1 MADATSTFTVRGK
14 ADVDD
19 AVRGLNKLGD
29 EAENAGDKAKGMG
42 DYFRATVAG
51 ILSAETAM
59 KGLEM
64 VMQAAG
70 AAFDF
75 ARDATLEYMQS
86 TAEGRAQVAQFT
98 TEIGKLR
105 TAIGESVVNSEA
117 FGDGFDAAITA
128 LQKLTEIM
136 PDVIRVMDNYY
147 LTAVK
152 VEEVTSGFT
161 TAMNTLADAAYNLT
175 PFAAVGNA
183 FELVGTA
190 ATNVTEIVGEAE
202 REVRVI
208 ADASA
213 AAVAPVNSLSDAFV
227 EMANSI
233 SFDAAVQQMTD
244 FFFGVTEDAPEAT
257 TAVRGY
263 AAAVDMAAVASEK
276 LKVAQEAGAQAMRDN
291 IEAMNRLDDEYATL
305 LEGFNQAGAEEFAR
319 VQERIA
325 TEAAAAEAAAI
336 EAKGKIGAALQP
348 GEGEGFGLAGAL
360 RKDYDASQEVFGA
373 IGGAAQGLGG
383 ALSSGLGAA
392 LSSQEKF
399 GKAFKAALGQTLVSL
414 GVSELLTGISNLIP
428 FGPNFNPAAGAARIA
443 VGGSM
448 LAIGKAMGGGGGS
461 APSGGGGG
469 GGGGRSVGESS
480 GMTPVAQPQRQG
492 PTNLIDYSGVT
503 IVTNDTD
510 SMRTL
515 IDRQSRTAATG
526 GTSRV

>member
-19 AVRGLNKLGD
+19 AVRGLNRLGD
-29 EAENAGDKAKGMG
+29 EAENAGEKAKGMG

-86 TAEGRAQVAQFT
+86 TAEGRAQVALFT

-117 FGDGFDAAITA
+117 FGDGFDAAIKA
-128 LQKLTEIM
+128 IQKLTEIM

-152 VEEVTSGFT
+152 AQEITSGFAT
-161 TAMNTLADAAYNLT
+161 TAGYINDALMNLT
-175 PFAAVGNA
+175 PIGSFIDSMQ
-183 FELVGTA
+183 LLGTA
-190 ATNVTEIVGEAE
+190 VNNVTEAVGEAE
-202 REVRVI
+202 REVRAV
-208 ADASA
+208 ADAAAA
-213 AAVAPVNSLSDAFV
+213 AAVPVNGFETAWLEMSNTIDATL
-227 EMANSI
+227 
-233 SFDAAVQQMTD
+233 AVGNLTD

-263 AAAVDMAAVASEK
+263 AAAIDMAAVASEK

-336 EAKGKIGAALQP
+336 EAKGKIAAALQP

-399 GKAFKAALGQTLVSL
+399 GKAFKSALGQTLVSL
-414 GVSELLTGISNLIP
+414 GVSELLTGLANMIP

>member
-19 AVRGLNKLGD
+19 AVRGLNRLGD
-29 EAENAGDKAKGMG
+29 EAENAGEKAKGMG

-75 ARDATLEYMQS
+75 ARQATLEYMQS
-86 TAEGRAQVAQFT
+86 TAEGRAQIALFNA
-98 TEIGKLR
+98 ELGKLKA
-105 TAIGESVVNSEA
+105 AIGESVTDSEA
-117 FGDGFDAAITA
+117 FGDGFDAAIEV
-128 LQKLTEIM
+128 LRDLTEIM

-152 VEEVTSGFT
+152 VEEVTSGFAS
-161 TAMNTLADAAYNLT
+161 AMNTLGNALYNVT

-208 ADASA
+208 ADAAA
-213 AAVAPVNSLSDAFV
+213 AAVSPVNDLGEAWGTLTGSLS
-227 EMANSI
+227 
-233 SFDAAVQQMTD
+233 AAQAVSGQIAD
-244 FFFGVTEDAPEAT
+244 FFFGTTEAATEAAPAITSYTE
-257 TAVRGY
+257 
-263 AAAVDMAAVASEK
+263 AVDMAAVANEK
-276 LKVAQEAGAQAMRDN
+276 LKAAAEQSAQAIVDQ
-291 IEAMNRLDDEYATL
+291 IAAMNEQDAAWATL
-305 LEGFNQAGAEEFAR
+305 LQQFNERGEAERER
-319 VQERIA
+319 VQQSIA
-325 TEAAAAEAAAI
+325 EDAEAALTASI
-336 EAKGKIGAALQP
+336 EAKGKIAAALQP
-348 GEGEGFGLAGAL
+348 ADGEGFGLGALL
-360 RKDYDASQEVFGA
+360 RKDYDAAQEAFGA
-373 IGGAAQGLGG
+373 IGGAAEGLGG

-399 GKAFKAALGQTLVSL
+399 GKAFKSALGQSLVSL
-414 GVSELLTGISNLIP
+414 GVSELLTGLSNLIP
-428 FGPNFNPAAGAARIA
+428 FGPNFNPVAGAARIA
-443 VGGSM
+443 LGGTL
-448 LAIGKAMGGGGGS
+448 LATGKAMGGKGESAGS
-461 APSGGGGG
+461 GGGG
-469 GGGGRSVGESS
+469 GGGGRSVGEAS
-480 GMTPVAQPQRQG
+480 GLTPMAQPQRQG
-492 PTNLIDYSGVT
+492 PTNLIDYTGVT

>member
-1 MADATSTFTVRGK
+1 MADATSTFTVRGR

-19 AVRGLNKLGD
+19 AVRGLNRLGD
-29 EAENAGDKAKGMG
+29 EAENAGEKAKGMG

-86 TAEGRAQVAQFT
+86 TAEGRAQVALFNA
-98 TEIGKLR
+98 ELGKLK
-105 TAIGESVVNSEA
+105 TAIGESVANSEA
-117 FGDGFDAAITA
+117 FGDGFDAAVEV
-128 LQKLTEIM
+128 LRDLTEIL

-152 VEEVTSGFT
+152 VEQVTSGFVGIV
-161 TAMNTLADAAYNLT
+161 NTLGDALYNVT

-190 ATNVTEIVGEAE
+190 AGNVTEIVGEAE
-202 REVRVI
+202 REVRAV
-208 ADASA
+208 ADAAEA
-213 AAVAPVNSLSDAFV
+213 AAVPVNSLTDAFV
-227 EMANSI
+227 AMANSI
-233 SFDAAVQQMTD
+233 SFDAAVAQMSD
-244 FFFGVTEDAPEAT
+244 FFFGVSEAAPEAT
-257 TAVRGY
+257 GAVTSY
-263 AAAVDMAAVASEK
+263 AVAIDMAAVANEK
-276 LKVAQEAGAQAMRDN
+276 LK
-291 IEAMNRLDDEYATL
+291 
-305 LEGFNQAGAEEFAR
+305 
-319 VQERIA
+319 
-325 TEAAAAEAAAI
+325 AAAEQSAQAVATQLGIMNEQDAAFGDLLAQFNAIGEDEFAQVQQRIAEESEAAVASAI
-336 EAKGKIGAALQP
+336 EAKAKIAAALQP
-348 GEGEGFGLAGAL
+348 GDGEGFGLGALL
-360 RKDYDASQEVFGA
+360 RKDYDAAQEVFGA

-383 ALSSGLGAA
+383 ALSSGLGSA

-399 GKAFKAALGQTLVSL
+399 GKAFKAALGQSLVSL
-414 GVSELLTGISNLIP
+414 GVSELLTGAANMIP
-428 FGPNFNPAAGAARIA
+428 FGPQFNPVAGVARLA
-443 VGGSM
+443 LGGTL
-448 LAIGKAMGGGGGS
+448 LATGKAMGGGGGG
-461 APSGGGGG
+461 SGGSGSG

-492 PTNLIDYSGVT
+492 PTNLIDYTGVT

-515 IDRQSRTAATG
+515 IDRQSKTAATG